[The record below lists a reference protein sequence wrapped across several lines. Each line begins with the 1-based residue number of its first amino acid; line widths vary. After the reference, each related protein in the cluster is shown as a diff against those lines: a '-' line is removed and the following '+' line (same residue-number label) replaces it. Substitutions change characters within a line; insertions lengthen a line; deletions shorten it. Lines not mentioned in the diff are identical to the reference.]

1 MAVAFARL
9 QPRLRCWR
17 MVCGSA
23 DGGATVATKVG
34 GSSPQ
39 MVLTGREGRWLSIVV
54 RGCKA
59 VRV

>member
-1 MAVAFARL
+1 
-9 QPRLRCWR
+9 

-23 DGGATVATKVG
+23 DGGATIAAEVG

-39 MVLTGREGRWLSIVV
+39 MVLTGHEGRWLSIVV
-54 RGCKA
+54 RGGYRA